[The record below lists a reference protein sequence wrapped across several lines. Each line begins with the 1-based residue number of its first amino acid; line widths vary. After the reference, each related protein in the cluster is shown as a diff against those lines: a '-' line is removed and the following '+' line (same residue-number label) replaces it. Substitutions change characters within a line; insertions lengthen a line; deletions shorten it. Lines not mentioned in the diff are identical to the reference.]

1 MILYLNT
8 SLLKISLYLFH
19 IVASIESYCHSSMA
33 RVNTSKVVLIEISI
47 NNMSGASQFLQSYG
61 INTLGDVTKI
71 NIQDLWSV
79 FNGFLLASCMAID
92 ISTIEH
98 IQIGG
103 QEVLLSS
110 FGGMRHSR
118 SLGPSCSNSLWSHLS
133 WLIVDGVSRI
143 RLIFD
148 LPVEFCLSDIGGRE
162 AMTIQ
167 SGPKEILFVT
177 QGSVWSLEC
186 AMFLWSGVL

>member
-19 IVASIESYCHSSMA
+19 IVASIESYGHSSMA

-47 NNMSGASQFLQSYG
+47 NHMSCTSQFLQSYG
-61 INTLGDVTKI
+61 INTLGNVTKI

-79 FNGFLLASCMAID
+79 FNGFFLADNLAID
-92 ISTIEH
+92 IPTIKH

-110 FGGMRHSR
+110 FGGVRYSR
-118 SLGPSCSNSLWSHLS
+118 SLGPCCSNSLRSHLS
-133 WLIVDGVSRI
+133 
-143 RLIFD
+143 
-148 LPVEFCLSDIGGRE
+148 
-162 AMTIQ
+162 
-167 SGPKEILFVT
+167 
-177 QGSVWSLEC
+177 
-186 AMFLWSGVL
+186 